1 MNCPICGS
9 LSFKHMYELP
19 NGKIVECIKC
29 GTVCRENLVSGEL
42 AHRMYED
49 DNYLNST
56 FFEVLKVG
64 AKTNVEPYL
73 VYNKVLQRLE
83 GMVERKS
90 RLLDIG
96 CSYGA
101 FIDTARQHGWD
112 VFGVDISKKAC
123 SYAVDERHLNVHYG
137 TVENAKYPDNHFSV
151 VTLWD
156 VIEHLDR
163 PLDTLNEVNRILTPG
178 GIAVIFTIN
187 QKSLVN
193 YVGHVLHKLSFNSLI
208 SPLVLL
214 YDIHHNVFFCQ
225 TTLEGLLKRAR
236 ISEKVEVDWMDA
248 NIERW
253 QSVHIPWLLA
263 FGSKCLDLFSH
274 RIGQRYR
281 MIVYASK
288 GD

>member
-123 SYAVDERHLNVHYG
+123 SYASEEQDRLCFQFRQG
-137 TVENAKYPDNHFSV
+137 FTVQN
-151 VTLWD
+151 
-156 VIEHLDR
+156 
-163 PLDTLNEVNRILTPG
+163 
-178 GIAVIFTIN
+178 TIN
-187 QKSLVN
+187 GSSEEF
-193 YVGHVLHKLSFNSLI
+193 VGG
-208 SPLVLL
+208 
-214 YDIHHNVFFCQ
+214 FCEI
-225 TTLEGLLKRAR
+225 LPR
-236 ISEKVEVDWMDA
+236 
-248 NIERW
+248 
-253 QSVHIPWLLA
+253 
-263 FGSKCLDLFSH
+263 
-274 RIGQRYR
+274 
-281 MIVYASK
+281 
-288 GD
+288 